1 MIQVLQNYYKIY
13 GEKALYN
20 YTELEEYL
28 LNNNVE
34 LSVAHQI
41 ILVLSCGNVQ
51 ATLERSSNTVTS
63 VEINTMIV
71 SCYQKSGLFPET
83 IKTIL
88 FDILKSLSIECEYDS
103 FYLPNENNNDIDSYD
118 SLKIT
123 TTSFISHDEI
133 KRGLNEAYSLHDSD
147 PEEAL
152 RIYSTLAKCGSAS
165 AMLNIALFYY
175 TGKGTE
181 KNEEKAMKW
190 FKAAA
195 ANGEPR
201 ANYYLGN
208 YYYNNPDIIKRD
220 FKKAYEYYTAPGGY
234 FVHKDSK
241 EKVTTILNKKTTNT
255 ITLVL
260 SGIALFLMWLFII
273 LLHTSVHNAIN
284 VIGWGITFSVI
295 ASIVFGMMIYIFKI
309 TLYRDVK
316 YFIPVISILWAIYL
330 LILVIN

>member
-1 MIQVLQNYYKIY
+1 MIHVLQNYYKVF

-20 YTELEEYL
+20 YKELEEYL
-28 LNNNVE
+28 LNNNVNM
-34 LSVAHQI
+34 STVHQV

-51 ATLERSSNTVTS
+51 ATLERSANTVTS

-71 SCYQKSGLFPET
+71 SCYQKSGLNPET
-83 IKTIL
+83 IKTLL
-88 FDILKSLSIECEYDS
+88 FDILKSLNIECEYNS
-103 FYLPNENNNDIDSYD
+103 FYLPNENSKEINSYD

-123 TTSFISHDEI
+123 ASSFVSQDEI
-133 KRGLNEAYSLHDSD
+133 KEGLNKAYSLHDSD

-152 RIYSTLAKCGSAS
+152 RLYYVLAKCGSAS

-181 KNEEKAMKW
+181 KDEEKAMKW
-190 FKAAA
+190 FEAAA

-208 YYYNNPDIIKRD
+208 YYYYNPDIIKRD

-234 FVHKDSK
+234 FVHKDTK
-241 EKVTTILNKKTTNT
+241 DKVNTILNKKTTNLITLCLSGISIIIMWIFT
-255 ITLVL
+255 ITLHL
-260 SGIALFLMWLFII
+260 
-273 LLHTSVHNAIN
+273 TVHNSIN
-284 VIGWGITFSVI
+284 VIGWGIAFSII
-295 ASIVFGMMIYIFKI
+295 ATIVFGGMIYIFKI
-309 TLYRDVK
+309 TLYRDIK
-316 YFIPVISILWAIYL
+316 YFVPVLSILWAIYL